1 MEYEQSQQLLIS
13 DIKEYEPHNSKDG
26 SNSWSRPHANGASW
40 QLLIA
45 SFCALA
51 LSLMC
56 NVILLLSIV
65 RSSETY
71 VSMEELPSAYGMPS
85 LTSEPHNSR

>member
-1 MEYEQSQQLLIS
+1 MECEQSQQLLIS
-13 DIKEYEPHNSKDG
+13 DIKEYEPQCPKDG
-26 SNSWSRPHANGASW
+26 SNSWSRLHANGASW

-65 RSSETY
+65 RSSESH
-71 VSMEELPSAYGMPS
+71 VSTEELPSAYGMPS
-85 LTSEPHNSR
+85 LTT